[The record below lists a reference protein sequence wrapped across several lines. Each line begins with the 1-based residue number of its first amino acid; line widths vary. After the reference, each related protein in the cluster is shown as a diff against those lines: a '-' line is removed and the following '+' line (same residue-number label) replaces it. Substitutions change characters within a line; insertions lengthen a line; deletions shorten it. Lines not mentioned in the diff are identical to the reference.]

1 MWSLC
6 RELLEV
12 IQNLEIYSELISP
25 TQKVLKN
32 RHTLPMYFGYL
43 GNVLIENIDSYTI
56 CILAII
62 ILKSS
67 NEVLAENLI
76 QKENK

>member
-1 MWSLC
+1 MWKLC

-32 RHTLPMYFGYL
+32 RQTLPMYCGYL

>member
-1 MWSLC
+1 
-6 RELLEV
+6 
-12 IQNLEIYSELISP
+12 
-25 TQKVLKN
+25 
-32 RHTLPMYFGYL
+32 MYCGYL